1 MREKRVAKILIA
13 EDDDDIRELIEIT
26 LTYYGFNVLSVADGE
41 AAVQAAQANRFD
53 LILLDVRMPFMTGYE
68 ACAQLKANPVTRAT
82 PVIFLSAKGQED
94 EISAG
99 LRAGAERFILKPF
112 EPEKL
117 VQELHNVL
125 ASQPKNTAT

>member
-1 MREKRVAKILIA
+1 VAKILIA

-26 LTYYGFNVLSVADGE
+26 LTYYGFDVLSVADGV
-41 AAVQAAQANRFD
+41 AAVETAQTERFD

-68 ACAQLKANPVTRAT
+68 ACAQLKANPATCAT
-82 PVIFLSAKGQED
+82 PVIFLSAKGQEE

-117 VQELHNVL
+117 VQELHSVL